1 MSSSVWYIYGAGG
14 LGMEV
19 MDMLHHALSQR
30 PELYRDSRPS
40 TIKFMEDNP
49 SQQFIQGIEVCDAS
63 LLNENDVVTIAVGE
77 PDSRTKIRKKCQSLG
92 VKLASVFS
100 ANAYISEYSLVGN
113 GAIIAPFCSIQATS
127 VIGDN
132 VLINSSSIIGHDVR
146 VEKDSVISSAVNI
159 GGNTHI
165 GFASFLGMGTQV
177 KERLSVGDEVIVS
190 MGSVVTRDLSD
201 SVIAVGNPARVV
213 KKNLDKKIFRT

>member
-1 MSSSVWYIYGAGG
+1 MVYLWRWRIGYGGDGYASSRIISASGI
-14 LGMEV
+14 M
-19 MDMLHHALSQR
+19 
-30 PELYRDSRPS
+30 RDSRPS

-49 SQQFIQGIEVCDAS
+49 SQQFIQDIEVCDAS

-132 VLINSSSIIGHDVR
+132 VLINSSSIIGHDLR

-165 GFASFLGMGTQV
+165 GFASFLGMRP
-177 KERLSVGDEVIVS
+177 KSKR
-190 MGSVVTRDLSD
+190 GSQLGMKLLCLWVQLLPE
-201 SVIAVGNPARVV
+201 ICQ
-213 KKNLDKKIFRT
+213 IQ